1 MDRKLDEK
9 ITKYLDDNRDNFIAD
24 LRKLLSFNSASG
36 KAADGKPFGEEVAKA
51 LDFMMSLCADAGL
64 KTTNYDYYCM
74 DATYGTGKESIGVL
88 SHLDIVPAGEGWDYP
103 PFGGEMVGSLMY
115 GRGVIDDKGPAIAGL
130 YALKALMNAGVET
143 SKTIKLILGC
153 DEETGMSDMKH
164 YMKVAEAPTYAFS
177 PDADFPVIF
186 AEKNI
191 IHGEFKGEI
200 KGETC
205 LISLSGGTATNAV
218 PNKAT
223 AKIKY
228 STQPADT
235 EKLSYSLDGGVL
247 TIEAKGIAGHASLP
261 HKDENAISNLMKV
274 LADIVPDGDAA
285 KPLIAELAKGL
296 SATDGSGIGIACQDE
311 ATGALTLNHGVINA
325 DSAVIVSKFDI
336 RHPVTLDYKEL
347 LAKLKTVLKNFNLTH
362 VFASEGLYAP
372 KDGFLVSTLMGL
384 YREITGDKEIEPVS
398 MGGGTYAR
406 CLPAAVAFGPKF
418 PDGKAGGA
426 HTINEF
432 ADVDELLKAARLYAH
447 CLYSLA
453 K

>member
-9 ITKYLDDNRDNFIAD
+9 ITKYLEDNRDNFIKD
-24 LRKLLSFNSASG
+24 LQKLLSFNSVNA
-36 KAADGKPFGEEVAKA
+36 KAVDNKPFGEEVAKA
-51 LDFMMSLCADAGL
+51 LDFMMELCADAGL

-74 DATYGTGKESIGVL
+74 DACYGDGEESIGTL

-103 PFGGEMVGSLMY
+103 PFAGEMEGSLIY
-115 GRGVIDDKGPAIAGL
+115 GRGVIDDKGPAIAAL
-130 YALKALMNAGVET
+130 YAIKSLIDADVKM

-153 DEETGMSDMKH
+153 DEETGMSDMEH
-164 YMKVAEAPTYAFS
+164 YMKVAGAPTYAFS

-191 IHGEFKGEI
+191 IHGDFEGKIEGDTI
-200 KGETC
+200 
-205 LISLSGGTATNAV
+205 LVSLSGGTATNAV

-223 AKIKY
+223 AQIKY
-228 STQPADT
+228 SAQPENNDKV
-235 EKLSYSLDGGVL
+235 EYKLEGDIL
-247 TIEAKGIAGHASLP
+247 TITAKGIAGHASLP
-261 HKDENAISNLMKV
+261 EKAENAISILMKE
-274 LADIVPDGDAA
+274 LAGILPDGDAA
-285 KPLIAELAKGL
+285 KPFIAELAAGL
-296 SATDGSGIGIACQDE
+296 SATDGSGIGIDCKDE
-311 ATGALTLNHGVINA
+311 ATGALTLNHGVIKMKDNKII
-325 DSAVIVSKFDI
+325 SQFDI

-347 LAKLKTVLKNFNLTH
+347 LEKLKTALNNFKLTH
-362 VFASEGLYAP
+362 IFASEGLYAP
-372 KDGFLVSTLMGL
+372 KDGFLVSTLQSL
-384 YREITGDKEIEPVS
+384 YREITGDASSEPVS

-418 PDGKAGGA
+418 PGGKAGGA